1 MKKIMMLA
9 LTAMFAFTVSAQTP
23 VKKQCCKGNK
33 TECPQKSCKD
43 CPQKC
48 KDCPQKCKDCP
59 QKCKDCKKACDKKCA
74 DCPKAKTCKK

>member
-48 KDCPQKCKDCP
+48 KDCPQKCKDC
-59 QKCKDCKKACDKKCA
+59 KKACDKKCA

>member
-33 TECPQKSCKD
+33 TECPQK
-43 CPQKC
+43 
-48 KDCPQKCKDCP
+48 CKDCP

>member
-48 KDCPQKCKDCP
+48 NDCP

>member
-48 KDCPQKCKDCP
+48 KDC
-59 QKCKDCKKACDKKCA
+59 KKACDKKCA
-74 DCPKAKTCKK
+74 DYPKAKTCKK